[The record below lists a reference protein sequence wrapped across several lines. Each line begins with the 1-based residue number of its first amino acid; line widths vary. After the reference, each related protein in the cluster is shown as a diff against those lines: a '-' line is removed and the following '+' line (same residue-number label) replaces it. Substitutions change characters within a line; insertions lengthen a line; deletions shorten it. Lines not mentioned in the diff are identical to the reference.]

1 MHAVG
6 PKTKHDIR
14 SEATRRGL
22 TAAARRLFGDRGYA
36 AVGTEEIVHAAGVTR
51 GALYHHFRDKS
62 DLFATV
68 AETVEAEVTAQIA
81 ERTLT
86 GAAGPVE
93 ALRLAARM
101 FLELC
106 AEPEIE
112 RILLVDAPAVLGWA
126 AWRELGE
133 RYGFGLVQSTL
144 QAAMDTGA
152 IGRQPVVALAHALV
166 GALQECALSTAAAVD
181 PAAARADC
189 IEVLDRLIG
198 SL

>member
-1 MHAVG
+1 LDH
-6 PKTKHDIR
+6 KTKHDTR
-14 SEATRRGL
+14 SEATRHEL
-22 TAAARRLFGDRGYA
+22 TSAARRLFGAGGYA
-36 AVGTEEIVHAAGVTR
+36 AVGTEEIVQAAGVTR

-81 ERTLT
+81 EQALS
-86 GAAGPVE
+86 AGPDPIE
-93 ALRLAARM
+93 ALRLAART
-101 FLELC
+101 FLELS
-106 AEPEIE
+106 ADPEIE

-126 AWRELGE
+126 AWRELGN

-144 QAAMDTGA
+144 QAAMDAEA
-152 IGRQPVVALAHALV
+152 IARQPVVALAHALI
-166 GALQECALSTAAAVD
+166 GALQECALSIAGAAD
-181 PAAARADC
+181 PAAARAEC